1 MSWLQNERN
10 LMSNVTPAKTNVL
23 AIVGMVLSLAGLVLL
38 LSVGWGTWGVPG
50 ALSIAGV
57 ICSHIAMKQ
66 VATRKEGGRPLA
78 ITGIIT
84 GYVGI
89 LFLVIQIIIGIVA
102 LIFIGAVVSGIGSL
116 VTSLPSVG

>member
-1 MSWLQNERN
+1 
-10 LMSNVTPAKTNVL
+10 MSNVTPAKTNVL

-38 LSVGWGTWGVPG
+38 LTVGWGIWGGPG

-57 ICSHIAMKQ
+57 VCSHIAMKQ
-66 VATRKEGGRPLA
+66 VAARKEGGRPLA

-102 LIFIGAVVSGIGSL
+102 LIFISAVVSGVSSL
-116 VTSLPSVG
+116 VTSLPTVMPS